1 MKRVELTW
9 RIVAIWISQLSI
21 FFVYCTEV
29 EQYRDEIYKKPPM
42 DTDPTA
48 PSLTPEESMATM
60 YLPAGFRLE
69 LVVSEPMIE
78 EPIDIAWAGD
88 GKMYVAEMLTY
99 MQDVDGSNTNEPWSR
114 ISVLEDTNGDG
125 KMDKNTVF
133 IDSLLL
139 PRVVLP
145 LDDRV
150 IVQETYS
157 NHFWSYRD
165 TDGDRVADEKIRI
178 FENEKPFKGNLEHQS
193 ANLTW
198 SIDNWMYLS
207 KDAFRY
213 RWEKDQLRIDTMLD
227 APQGQYG
234 LTQDETGKLFYS
246 RAGGEVVALGFQQHP
261 TYGLLEMDRR
271 WPDDFEEPW
280 PIIGT
285 PDVQGGTKRL
295 RPDNT
300 LNKFTGVSGQ
310 EIFLGDKLP
319 MYGDLFVPEPVGRL
333 IRRAKVSNI
342 DGQIVLTNPY
352 EKTEFMASTDPNF
365 RPVRVATGPDGTL
378 YVVDMYRGIIQEG
391 NWTREGSFLRPEI
404 VRRKLDKNIGKGR
417 IYRII
422 HEDMKPNKNIPLLAK
437 TSKELVPF
445 LGDANGWYRMTTQKL
460 LVLRQD
466 ATIAPELQRILFQR
480 EASISNKGKDKGIH
494 RLHALW
500 TLDGIKQLDKKTL
513 LKAYKDEDPRVR
525 SAAIRISESYLRKGD
540 VAVFNAMKDLIG
552 DPSID
557 VSIQLLLSSKAYR
570 DKEESKVFLETIAAL
585 HPDNEVIKVS
595 SEDLPLEI
603 EKLKKKIALFD
614 TETRTSVLDGYEA
627 YKGLCAACHG
637 KEGQGIKNLAPPLI
651 GSERIVGDD
660 LKTPV
665 RILLN
670 GMTGPVDGTEFGVMV
685 PMNTYSD
692 EWIADVITYV
702 RLGLGDETRRVRHKH
717 VKELREQHTE
727 REAYWTIKELETL
740 SE

>member
-1 MKRVELTW
+1 MLKNVL
-9 RIVAIWISQLSI
+9 VVVVLSSI
-21 FFVYCTEV
+21 AFKQCAEV
-29 EQYRDEIYKKPPM
+29 DQYRDEIYEKPLM
-42 DTDPTA
+42 NSDPEA
-48 PSLTPEESMATM
+48 PSLSPEESMATI
-60 YLPAGFRLE
+60 YLPTGFNLE
-69 LVVSEPMIE
+69 LVASEPMIE
-78 EPIDIAWAGD
+78 EPIDIAWDGD

-114 ISVLEDTNGDG
+114 ISVLEDTDGDG

-178 FENEKPFKGNLEHQS
+178 FENDKRFKGNLEHQS

-234 LTQDETGKLFYS
+234 LTQDEVGRLFYS

-261 TYGLLEMDRR
+261 TYGLLEMEGR
-271 WPDDFEEPW
+271 WPEDFEEPW

-285 PDVQGGTKRL
+285 PDVQGGVKRL
-295 RPDNT
+295 RPNKT

-333 IRRAKVSNI
+333 IRRAKVSNV

-352 EKTEFMASTDPNF
+352 DKTEFMASTDPNF
-365 RPVRVATGPDGTL
+365 RPVRAATGPDGTL
-378 YVVDMYRGIIQEG
+378 YIVDMYRGIIQEG
-391 NWTREGSFLRPEI
+391 NWTREGSFLRPEVI
-404 VRRKLDKNIGKGR
+404 RRKLDENIGKGR
-417 IYRII
+417 IYRVV
-422 HEDMKPNKNIPLLAK
+422 HEGMKPTKNIPLLEK
-437 TSKELVPF
+437 SSEELIPF
-445 LGDANGWYRMTTQKL
+445 LGHPNGWYRMTAQKL
-460 LVLRQD
+460 LVLRED
-466 ATIAPELQRILFQR
+466 ASVTKSLKDILSLR
-480 EASISNKGKDKGIH
+480 EVGIKKNGIKDKGIF

-500 TLDGIKQLDKKTL
+500 TLEGLKQLDKETL
-513 LKAYKDEDPRVR
+513 LQAFKDEDPRVR
-525 SAAIRISESYLRKGD
+525 SAAIRISETYLKKGD
-540 VAVFNAMKDLIG
+540 VDYFNAMKALKE
-552 DPSID
+552 DPSVD
-557 VSIQLLLSSKAYR
+557 VAIQLVLSSRSYK
-570 DKEESKVFLETIAAL
+570 DKDASKELLETISTL
-585 HPDNEVIKVS
+585 YPDNEVIQASAINV
-595 SEDLPLEI
+595 PLEI
-603 EKLKKKIALFD
+603 EKVKKKIALFD
-614 TETRTSVLDGYEA
+614 TGTRSSVLRGYES

-637 KEGQGIKNLAPPLI
+637 KEGQGIENLAPPLL
-651 GSERIVGDD
+651 GSPRVMGDD

-665 RILLN
+665 RILLK
-670 GMTGPVDGTEFGVMV
+670 GMTGPVDGTEYGVMV
-685 PMNTYSD
+685 PMATYSD
-692 EWIADVITYV
+692 EWIADVISYV
-702 RLGLGDETRRVRHKH
+702 RIGLGEETRRSRHQH
-717 VKELREQHTE
+717 VKALREAHEE
-727 REAYWTIKELETL
+727 RDSYWTIKELEAL
-740 SE
+740 

>member
-1 MKRVELTW
+1 M
-9 RIVAIWISQLSI
+9 RIVKRIMLLAIAICSMSFIQCS
-21 FFVYCTEV
+21 ESK
-29 EQYRDEIYKKPPM
+29 EYRDEIYQKPEM
-42 DTDPTA
+42 NTDPDA
-48 PSLTPEESMATM
+48 PSLSPEESMETI
-60 YLPAGFRLE
+60 YLPTGFKLE
-69 LVVSEPMIE
+69 LVASEPMIE
-78 EPIDIAWAGD
+78 EPIDIAWDGD

-114 ISVLEDTNGDG
+114 ISVLEDTDGDG

-178 FENEKPFKGNLEHQS
+178 FENDKRFRGNLEHQS

-213 RWEKDQLRIDTMLD
+213 RWENGKMKIDTMLD

-234 LTQDETGKLFYS
+234 LTQDEIGKLYYS

-261 TYGLLEMDRR
+261 TYGLLEMDGR
-271 WPDDFEEPW
+271 WPEDFEEPW

-295 RPDNT
+295 RADNT
-300 LNKFTGVSGQ
+300 LNKFTAVSGQ
-310 EIFLGDKLP
+310 DIYLGDRLP

-333 IRRAKVSNI
+333 IRRAKVSNV
-342 DGQIVLTNPY
+342 DGKMVLTNPY
-352 EKTEFMASTDPNF
+352 DKTEFIASTDPNF
-365 RPVRVATGPDGTL
+365 RPVRVATAPDGTL
-378 YVVDMYRGIIQEG
+378 YIVDMYRGIIQEG

-404 VRRKLDKNIGKGR
+404 IRRKLDKNIGKGR
-417 IYRII
+417 IYRVV
-422 HEDMKPNKNIPLLAK
+422 HEDMKPYKNIPLLDKSA
-437 TSKELVPF
+437 KELLPF
-445 LGDANGWYRMTTQKL
+445 LGHPNGWYRMTAQKL
-460 LVLRQD
+460 LVLKEEKSV
-466 ATIAPELQRILFQR
+466 APLLKKILLDGDK
-480 EASISNKGKDKGIH
+480 SNLKGVDVEDYGIL

-500 TLDGIKQLDKKTL
+500 TLEGLQSLDKATIL
-513 LKAYKDEDPRVR
+513 QSYKDADSRVR
-525 SAAIRISESYLRKGD
+525 SAAIRISEPYLKSGNKEFFD
-540 VAVFNAMKDLIG
+540 AMTSLIE

-557 VSIQLLLSSKAYR
+557 VVIQLVLSAKSYQNKTAA
-570 DKEESKVFLETIAAL
+570 EEFMNNAL
-585 HPDNEVIKVS
+585 ALYPDNEVVNISAVS
-595 SEDLPLEI
+595 VPLEI
-603 EKLKKKIALFD
+603 EKVKKKLALFD
-614 TETRTSVLDGYEA
+614 ANTRRSAMRGYEA

-637 KEGQGIKNLAPPLI
+637 KEGQGIKNLAPPLV
-651 GSERIVGDD
+651 GSPRIMGND
-660 LKTPV
+660 LSTST

-670 GMTGPVDGTEFGVMV
+670 GLSGPIDGKDYGIMV

-702 RLGLGDETRRVRHKH
+702 RVTLGDERRRLRPNRVQ
-717 VKELREQHTE
+717 ELREEHKD
-727 REAYWTIKELETL
+727 RDKYWTLKELEAL
-740 SE
+740 